1 MFEINNSLSAE
12 NILNEDSL
20 KFFEKFINSFEGRRK
35 DLLEKRN
42 KTQEFIS
49 NGGRFSFPEDT
60 SIRDSEWT
68 VVPPPQ
74 DVANRNV
81 EITGP
86 VDRKMIIN
94 ALNSCLLYTSPSPR
108 D

>member
-1 MFEINNSLSAE
+1 MFEINDSLSAE
-12 NILNEDSL
+12 NILNDDSL
-20 KFFEKFINSFEGRRK
+20 RFFEKFITSFEERRK
-35 DLLEKRN
+35 ELLEKRN

-74 DVANRNV
+74 DLSL
-81 EITGP
+81 IH
-86 VDRKMIIN
+86 I
-94 ALNSCLLYTSPSPR
+94 
-108 D
+108 